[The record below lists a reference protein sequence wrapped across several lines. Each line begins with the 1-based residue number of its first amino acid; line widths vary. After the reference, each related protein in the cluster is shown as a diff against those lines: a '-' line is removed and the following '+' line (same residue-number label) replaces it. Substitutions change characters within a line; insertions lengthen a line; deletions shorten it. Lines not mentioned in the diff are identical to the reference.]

1 MINIFEPYLDKR
13 EIQKNI
19 NYCVA
24 NNWISSQGKFVKEF
38 EKSLAKYHGVK
49 YCISTS
55 SCTTALHL
63 SIKALDLKK
72 DDEIICPSLTFIAPA
87 NMIILSGAK
96 LVLVDIDRDT
106 LTLDPNKIEKK
117 ITKKTKAILVV
128 HQFGH
133 AAHMDEIRKISK
145 KYKLKII
152 EDNAESLGGSYKK
165 KKLGTIGD
173 VTTLSFYA
181 NKIITTGEGGAIL
194 TNSKKIANKCSIL
207 RDHGMSKKIRYK
219 HLDLGFNYRL
229 TNLQAAVGVSQ
240 VKNLK
245 KILKKRN
252 IQRVFYEKNLIDNKN
267 FYFRKFSSWT
277 TSIHWLF
284 TIFLIDKK
292 KRNRLIIFLKKNKID
307 VRPMIFPVNE
317 ALHMKKLFKSKDFP
331 VAREIS
337 YAGLHLPSSTDL
349 SKREIL
355 FICKKI
361 NDFFNLEN
369 IK

>member
-1 MINIFEPYLDKR
+1 MINIFEPYLNKR

-19 NYCVA
+19 NYCVEK
-24 NNWISSQGKFVKEF
+24 NWISSQGKFVKEF
-38 EKSLAKYHGVK
+38 EKSLAKYHDVK
-49 YCISTS
+49 YCVSTS

-165 KKLGTIGD
+165 KKLDITETEII
-173 VTTLSFYA
+173 
-181 NKIITTGEGGAIL
+181 NKINL
-194 TNSKKIANKCSIL
+194 RNKARL
-207 RDHGMSKKIRYK
+207 NKDYKEADNIRNYL
-219 HLDLGFNYRL
+219 LDK
-229 TNLQAAVGVSQ
+229 GVLIED
-240 VKNLK
+240 KDGKTIWKLK
-245 KILKKRN
+245 
-252 IQRVFYEKNLIDNKN
+252 
-267 FYFRKFSSWT
+267 
-277 TSIHWLF
+277 
-284 TIFLIDKK
+284 
-292 KRNRLIIFLKKNKID
+292 
-307 VRPMIFPVNE
+307 
-317 ALHMKKLFKSKDFP
+317 
-331 VAREIS
+331 
-337 YAGLHLPSSTDL
+337 
-349 SKREIL
+349 
-355 FICKKI
+355 
-361 NDFFNLEN
+361 
-369 IK
+369 